1 MLPGDTLA
9 KTVRFVM
16 RGSIQKS
23 EPFNAKSI
31 CRCVAYCSDFQFLGY
46 SFAFKDIIYER
57 NFAVLD
63 HILGLLQPEGKRS
76 GQKNIKD

>member
-9 KTVRFVM
+9 KTARFAM

-23 EPFNAKSI
+23 ESFNAKSI
-31 CRCVAYCSDFQFLGY
+31 CRCVAYCSDIQFLGY
-46 SFAFKDIIYER
+46 SCAFKDIIYER

-63 HILGLLQPEGKRS
+63 HILGICNQRKEKWPEKY
-76 GQKNIKD
+76 